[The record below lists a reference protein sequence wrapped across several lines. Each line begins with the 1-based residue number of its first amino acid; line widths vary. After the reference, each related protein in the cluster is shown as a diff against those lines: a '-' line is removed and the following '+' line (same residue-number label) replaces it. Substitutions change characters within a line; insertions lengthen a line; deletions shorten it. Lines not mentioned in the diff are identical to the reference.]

1 MSYLQNRQEIHL
13 LNWVETST
21 GPSSEAVWTVTC
33 KIADEV
39 KGVGVGPQKAAAKQ
53 LAAKQ
58 ALAAH
63 VRPARICSGVYI
75 FKPLI
80 LDNINTVT
88 VDRERLADNVGLSKP
103 TEIDAAKVGV
113 DKKSDAKRD

>member
-1 MSYLQNRQEIHL
+1 MSSAPVTSLNNYLQNRQEIHL

-58 ALAAH
+58 ALA
-63 VRPARICSGVYI
+63 VLGV
-75 FKPLI
+75 
-80 LDNINTVT
+80 
-88 VDRERLADNVGLSKP
+88 E
-103 TEIDAAKVGV
+103 
-113 DKKSDAKRD
+113 